1 MNKYRE
7 QLFEF
12 PTKRLE
18 QHEYSKIIHEINTN
32 KSPKHLELLQDYL
45 SDHEEA
51 TVSDILRLI
60 STQSDFYDDDYI
72 EKAEAVAI

>member
-1 MNKYRE
+1 METLTKLLNEIPNSYYEFIDSTLKYA
-7 QLFEF
+7 
-12 PTKRLE
+12 
-18 QHEYSKIIHEINTN
+18 S

-60 STQSDFYDDDYI
+60 STQSDFYDDYYI